1 MSRWLL
7 WVSEYDIR
15 WEMFKLISQGYDVPS
30 SDIHFSYEFIYFP
43 PFKII
48 VSAIKSKLIIFFLL
62 ANQSRPCNIAD
73 LRSKVSEHREKI
85 VL

>member
-1 MSRWLL
+1 MIRWLL

-48 VSAIKSKLIIFFLL
+48 VSAIKSKLIIFFS
-62 ANQSRPCNIAD
+62 ARQPKPTMQYCGFEVE
-73 LRSKVSEHREKI
+73 SK
-85 VL
+85 